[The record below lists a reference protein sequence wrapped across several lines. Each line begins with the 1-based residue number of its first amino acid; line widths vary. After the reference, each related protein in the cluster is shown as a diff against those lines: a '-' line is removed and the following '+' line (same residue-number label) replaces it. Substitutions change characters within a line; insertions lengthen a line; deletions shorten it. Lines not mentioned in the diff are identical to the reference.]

1 VKVALDL
8 GALCR
13 QMKLGFLMR
22 AIIAGVRTLRSE
34 DYYPKGKRWWLRLH
48 EKGGK
53 RHEMPAVSVAI
64 DPLATFARSAAGPA
78 RGQASVT
85 CSRT

>member
-53 RHEMPAVSVAI
+53 RHEMPAVSQ
-64 DPLATFARSAAGPA
+64 LT
-78 RGQASVT
+78 QAV
-85 CSRT
+85 